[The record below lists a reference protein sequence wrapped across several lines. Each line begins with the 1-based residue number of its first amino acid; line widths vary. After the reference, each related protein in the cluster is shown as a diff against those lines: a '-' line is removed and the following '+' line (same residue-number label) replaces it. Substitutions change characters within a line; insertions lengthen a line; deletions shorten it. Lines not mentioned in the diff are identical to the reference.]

1 MQVYCDKPRYTICAI
16 RYAST
21 LQYSMMYIVFGTE
34 QQKRAQARNTCVH
47 VRRAWESV
55 FIFCFFRF
63 FNSKFIP
70 LIVLIVFQ
78 LKTKPSEDCSQLISA
93 LGYIRYLISY
103 QVHRLLRR
111 KSAIRLCVYSSQV
124 SCQYEICYLYT
135 HTHTDTQ
142 AYTYIRD
149 IMIITVKRWRKTA
162 GKLRRS
168 WCPDANEWNQNQLF
182 KFLMRILWLCL
193 HFLFVVFSFL
203 VFFFASLFFSYA
215 LNMNTCKWDA
225 IKILLLLPTKKSME
239 KWFLICVVCVKII
252 ACCCCCCF

>member
-1 MQVYCDKPRYTICAI
+1 MPVRYNIRWCISCSGQNNRSGHKREIRVYMSAEHGK
-16 RYAST
+16 
-21 LQYSMMYIVFGTE
+21 VFLYF
-34 QQKRAQARNTCVH
+34 V
-47 VRRAWESV
+47 
-55 FIFCFFRF
+55 FFRF

-93 LGYIRYLISY
+93 LEYIRYLISY

-142 AYTYIRD
+142 TSIHTHIRD
-149 IMIITVKRWRKTA
+149 IMIITMRRWRKTA
-162 GKLRRS
+162 RKLRRS